1 MPARTFDDLVYAA
14 ENASAMS
21 ARHPVTT
28 IFSGLSLESMAPPFR
43 PGFRTALEAIPVQA
57 IGLGITGMLMPMTIT
72 RTSDYAL
79 AHADGTAFSSLALLA
94 RTIVEQRGR

>member
-21 ARHPVTT
+21 ERRPVTT
-28 IFSGLSLESMAPPFR
+28 IFSGLRLDSMAGTFR
-43 PGFRTALEAIPVQA
+43 AGFRAALEAIPVQA
-57 IGLGITGMLMPMTIT
+57 TGLGITDMIMPMTVT

-79 AHADGTAFSSLALLA
+79 AHADGTAFQSLALLA
-94 RTIVEQRGR
+94 QTIVEQRGR